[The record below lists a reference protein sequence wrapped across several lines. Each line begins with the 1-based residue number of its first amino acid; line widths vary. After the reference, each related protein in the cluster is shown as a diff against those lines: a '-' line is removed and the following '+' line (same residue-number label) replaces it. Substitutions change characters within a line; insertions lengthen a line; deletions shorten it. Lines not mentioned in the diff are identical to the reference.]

1 MFVFSG
7 NFSFESG
14 LLTFR
19 EMSVLE
25 MNPMNYTWYE
35 ENIKLKERKLSR
47 FMSPHL
53 TESGFQNPRTFCL
66 WNRESWALANG
77 IQLKESGIH

>member
-14 LLTFR
+14 LLTLR

-35 ENIKLKERKLSR
+35 ENIK
-47 FMSPHL
+47 
-53 TESGFQNPRTFCL
+53 
-66 WNRESWALANG
+66 
-77 IQLKESGIH
+77 